1 MKYHHI
7 HLFIH
12 SLILSLNLPPF
23 SLSFL
28 ICKKRIILE
37 TMYKVRVKYTPIQ
50 KSDNSKADENVKKW
64 CSCAALVGV

>member
-7 HLFIH
+7 HSFIH
-12 SLILSLNLPPF
+12 SLILSLNLAPF

-37 TMYKVRVKYTPIQ
+37 TMYKVRVEHTAIQ
-50 KSDNSKADENVKKW
+50 KSDKS
-64 CSCAALVGV
+64 